1 MNAVA
6 DLQPQ
11 TLWQHFATLCRHPRP
26 SKHEAALREHLRD
39 WALGRGLFAEVDAA
53 GNLLIRK
60 PATEGMED
68 RVGVV
73 LQGHL
78 DMVTQQNEGRGHD
91 FHKDPIRTRL
101 VDGWLHADG
110 TTLGADN
117 GIGVAAALAVLEA
130 DDVPHGPLEVL
141 LTVDEEAGMSG
152 VQGLAAGW
160 LQGGLLFNLDTEE
173 WGQCYIGC
181 AGGVDITYKRAVQC
195 QAVPADWTTIEIALT
210 GFKGGHSGADIH
222 KQHGQPIRALAHLA
236 LDAIERFG
244 ARLVSMRGGTLRN
257 ALPREAFVTLALP
270 AGALPWLDEMVAQWR
285 NGLEIRLRQVEPN
298 AALSVTPSKAQLA
311 LSEACSRTS
320 MELLVAAHHGVLR
333 WSPDIDGVV
342 ETSANLGVVRI
353 DAEHGLEAIS
363 MARSLNAYGLSDIK
377 RKIRAIG
384 RLAGAVVIESGEY
397 PGWAPDPSSPVLA
410 LLKDV
415 YRRQFGGELAVEVI
429 HAGLECGLIA
439 AKYPQMDMVS
449 FGPTIRG
456 AHSPDERVDT
466 ESVVKFWTLLKA
478 AIAAVPS
485 R

>member
-6 DLQPQ
+6 DLQPSS
-11 TLWQHFATLCRHPRP
+11 LWRHFATLCRYPRP
-26 SKHEAALREHLRD
+26 SKHEAALRDHLRD
-39 WALGRGLFAEVDAA
+39 WALGRGLTVEIDDA

-60 PATEGMED
+60 PATPGMEN
-68 RVGVV
+68 RVGLV

-78 DMVTQQNEGRGHD
+78 DMVTQQNEGRDHD
-91 FHKDPIRTRL
+91 FHKDPIRTQL
-101 VDGWLHADG
+101 LDGWMHADG

-117 GIGVAAALAVLEA
+117 GIGVAAALAMLEA
-130 DDVPHGPLEVL
+130 DDIPHGPLEVL

-152 VQGLAAGW
+152 VQGLKAGW
-160 LQGGLLFNLDTEE
+160 LQGKLLFNLDTEE

-181 AGGVDITYKRAVQC
+181 AGGVDVTYKRAIRLE
-195 QAVPADWTTIEIALT
+195 AVPADWVAIEVALT

-244 ARLVSMRGGTLRN
+244 AHVVSMRGGTLRN

-270 AGALPWLDEMVAQWR
+270 AGAVPWLDELVSQWR
-285 NGLEIRLRQVEPN
+285 TGLEKRLKQVEPN
-298 AALSVTPSKAQLA
+298 IRLVVTPTKAADA
-311 LSEACSRTS
+311 LNEVCSRTS

-353 DAEHGLEAIS
+353 DAVHGFEAVS
-363 MARSLNAYGLSDIK
+363 MARSLNGYGLSDIK
-377 RKIRAIG
+377 RKLRALG

-397 PGWAPDPSSPVLA
+397 PGWAPDTASPALA
-410 LLKDV
+410 LLKRV
-415 YRRQFGGELAVEVI
+415 YQQQFGGELAVEVI

-439 AKYPQMDMVS
+439 AKYPDMDMVS

-456 AHSPDERVDT
+456 AHSPDERVEI
-466 ESVVKFWTLLKA
+466 ESVDKFWTLLKA
-478 AIAAVPS
+478 AIAAAPTA
-485 R
+485 